1 MTGVSDD
8 ELYRQY
14 ETVNL
19 YRRGPG
25 AKVELNRPERMN
37 AWSRQFSADLRDA
50 ITEVTENPEVRAILI
65 TGAGR
70 AFSSGADLKEA
81 AEDAGG
87 GPVDV
92 YKILTERY
100 HPLITGIRRMP
111 KPVIAGVNGPAAGI
125 GLSLALACDLVV
137 AAESAY
143 FSLAFV
149 NIGLV
154 PDGGSSLFVP
164 SRVGFARAA
173 ELAMLGERLDARTA
187 LGWGLINR
195 VWPDEEYQA
204 QAQALLDRMAARRHQ
219 VLRRD
224 QAPAQQ
230 VAVRAHGRP
239 ARVRGGHPEGDGRL
253 RRLRRGTGGL
263 RREAAAPVQRGLRP
277 PGPSAILDTPQLER
291 VYRAEAPR
299 ITAALAARI
308 GDVGLAAD
316 AVQDAFVEALEHW
329 RDAPPPNPGGWL
341 ATTARRKA
349 IDRLRR
355 DRAGQEKLALLAATA
370 TEAFPETEAADDEL
384 LGMVFA
390 CCHPALPRE
399 SQIALTLRAV
409 CGLTTAEIAAA
420 FLAAEPA
427 MTQRLLRARKALRAA
442 GADMRLPD
450 PDQLADRLAEVLAVV
465 YLVFNEGYLASAGR
479 QPARRDLAAQAVALT
494 RLLHRL
500 MPREPEVLGLLALL
514 LLHESRAATRFDGWG
529 RLVRLADQD
538 RTRWNRALIA
548 EATGLLDRALTQ
560 RASGPYQVQAAIAAL
575 HAEAPDYEHTD
586 WRQIRILYDRLQ
598 ELTPSP
604 VVLLN
609 RAVATRYVVGPEA
622 ALAEITP
629 LAADLDGYRLFHAL
643 RAGLLTGLG
652 RDDEAREAS
661 ERALALAG
669 NPAERE
675 LLARRLSF

>member
-1 MTGVSDD
+1 MD
-8 ELYRQY
+8 
-14 ETVNL
+14 
-19 YRRGPG
+19 
-25 AKVELNRPERMN
+25 
-37 AWSRQFSADLRDA
+37 
-50 ITEVTENPEVRAILI
+50 
-65 TGAGR
+65 
-70 AFSSGADLKEA
+70 
-81 AEDAGG
+81 
-87 GPVDV
+87 
-92 YKILTERY
+92 
-100 HPLITGIRRMP
+100 
-111 KPVIAGVNGPAAGI
+111 
-125 GLSLALACDLVV
+125 
-137 AAESAY
+137 
-143 FSLAFV
+143 
-149 NIGLV
+149 
-154 PDGGSSLFVP
+154 
-164 SRVGFARAA
+164 
-173 ELAMLGERLDARTA
+173 TA
-187 LGWGLINR
+187 
-195 VWPDEEYQA
+195 
-204 QAQALLDRMAARRHQ
+204 
-219 VLRRD
+219 
-224 QAPAQQ
+224 
-230 VAVRAHGRP
+230 
-239 ARVRGGHPEGDGRL
+239 
-253 RRLRRGTGGL
+253 
-263 RREAAAPVQRGLRP
+263 
-277 PGPSAILDTPQLER
+277 QLER

-316 AVQDAFVEALEHW
+316 AVQDAFVEAIEHW
-329 RDAPPPNPGGWL
+329 RDTPPPNPGGWL

-355 DRAGQEKLALLAATA
+355 ARAGQEKLALLAAT
-370 TEAFPETEAADDEL
+370 ETGSGADTCEDAAAADDEL
-384 LGMVFA
+384 LGMIFA

-420 FLAAEPA
+420 FLAGEPA
-427 MTQRLLRARKALRAA
+427 MNQRLLRARKTLRAA
-442 GADMRLPD
+442 HADMRVPD

-479 QPARRDLAAQAVALT
+479 QPARRDLAAQAVSLT

-575 HAEAPDYEHTD
+575 HAEAPDYDHTD
-586 WRQIRILYDRLQ
+586 WGQIRLLYDRLQ
-598 ELTPSP
+598 ALTPSP

-629 LAADLDGYRLFHAL
+629 LAAELDGYRLFHAL
-643 RAGLLTGLG
+643 RAGLLIGLG
-652 RDDEAREAS
+652 RDDEARDAS